1 MYKMIDLYNIIENNW
16 TYQTFCISFMGQ
28 ANNRKIIVGISSC
41 LLGNQVRHDG
51 GHKNNDYCTDTLSTV
66 FEFMPICPELEA
78 GMGVPRPAIQLIQT
92 DTGIRAIA
100 PKTGQ
105 DFTDGLR
112 SVLDSH
118 QNDISQMSGYIFI
131 HKSPSC
137 GVFRSRIY
145 NSDSEIV
152 KQNGRGVYAHDLI
165 SRFPLLPVEEAD
177 RLNDA
182 RLRENFLLR
191 VYAYHAWQQ
200 LNGNAIQKKDV
211 IEFYTQYKYIMLAHS
226 RRYYKE
232 IGALLAKVNDI
243 EIEELKNR
251 FINLFMSGLANL
263 ASRGTHAN
271 TLFHIQGYL
280 KNNLDK
286 AETASLTELI
296 QSYRQSQVPLITP
309 ITLIK
314 HHLQKY
320 PDAYLAK
327 QKYFEPYPYHLGLR
341 SNI

>member
-1 MYKMIDLYNIIENNW
+1 MA
-16 TYQTFCISFMGQ
+16 Q
-28 ANNRKIIVGISSC
+28 ANNNKITVGISSC
-41 LLGNQVRHDG
+41 LLGNPVRHDG
-51 GHKNNDYCTDTLSTV
+51 GHKNNRYCVETLGKI
-66 FEFMPICPELEA
+66 FELQAICPEVEA
-78 GMGVPRPAIQLIQT
+78 GMGAPRPSLQLIQT
-92 DTGIRAIA
+92 DAGIRAIA
-100 PKTGQ
+100 AKTGQ
-105 DFTDGLR
+105 DVTDGLR
-112 SVLDSH
+112 DVLYSREK
-118 QNDISQMSGYIFI
+118 DIAGMSGYIFI

-145 NSDSEIV
+145 LKKTGDNKNSMV
-152 KQNGRGVYAHDLI
+152 KQNGRGVFAYALMT
-165 SRFPLLPVEEAD
+165 RFPLLPVEEAD

-200 LNGNAIQKKDV
+200 LNSQAIQKKDV
-211 IEFYTQYKYIMLAHS
+211 IEFYTLYKYIMLAHS

-243 EIEELKNR
+243 EIDELKNR

-296 QSYRQSQVPLITP
+296 MSYQKSHVPLITP
-309 ITLIK
+309 LTMIK
-314 HHLQKY
+314 HYLQKY

-327 QKYFEPYPYHLGLR
+327 QKYLEPYPAHLGLR